1 MLIAATLFSKAQK
14 VDTLWLTN
22 NIAYGSRHKR
32 VKIDSAFILPYGGDT
47 ATKYKGLIKYLGESI
62 YYANGSKWN
71 RLLSEGGNTIPTWQQ
86 TLLATN
92 GRILTEDNTIDAFN
106 TNLTFDNLDLIYFSS
121 NISDPDN
128 EAYFKFSKAGDVEL
142 FKRYY
147 SAPNITDRI
156 SSYMSMEANAS
167 NGALSFGVIG
177 GDNNS
182 SNTFRVYRGGVN
194 FAMERMRAADIHP
207 NFSINGSA
215 NPTTAAF
222 EVNDEA
228 VGRGV
233 LLTRLTEAQK
243 NAIPIPPAGL
253 LTYQTD
259 GTPGYYYYNG
269 SSWDRVGTGTGT
281 VTSVGLTMPTGFS
294 VSGSPVTNSGIIAI
308 TTELNG
314 YVKANGSGFTAA
326 ATIPFADV
334 TDANNATNLTTG
346 TLANARLTTNVGY
359 SISHAIGGGVSTAAG
374 TTEFIINGPT
384 GASATEAIRQVP
396 ISVSGTIRSFY
407 IYTTS
412 MQPATGS
419 YVATLRVNG
428 ANTSTAITLSAGTVA
443 GVYSSTTTTSVNAG
457 DLLSIRLVN
466 NATSASAT
474 LRAFSIFVSAN

>member
-1 MLIAATLFSKAQK
+1 MKKVVFFWLIIVQNLVHSQQI
-14 VDTLWLTN
+14 DTTWLTN

-71 RLLSEGGNTIPTWQQ
+71 RLLSEG
-86 TLLATN
+86 
-92 GRILTEDNTIDAFN
+92 
-106 TNLTFDNLDLIYFSS
+106 
-121 NISDPDN
+121 
-128 EAYFKFSKAGDVEL
+128 
-142 FKRYY
+142 
-147 SAPNITDRI
+147 
-156 SSYMSMEANAS
+156 
-167 NGALSFGVIG
+167 
-177 GDNNS
+177 
-182 SNTFRVYRGGVN
+182 
-194 FAMERMRAADIHP
+194 
-207 NFSINGSA
+207 
-215 NPTTAAF
+215 
-222 EVNDEA
+222 
-228 VGRGV
+228 
-233 LLTRLTEAQK
+233 
-243 NAIPIPPAGL
+243 
-253 LTYQTD
+253 
-259 GTPGYYYYNG
+259 
-269 SSWDRVGTGTGT
+269 GTGT

-359 SISHAIGGGVSTAAG
+359 SISHAIGGGASTAAG
-374 TTEFIINGPT
+374 TSEFIINGPT

-396 ISVSGTIRSFY
+396 ISVSGTIRSFH
-407 IYTTS
+407 IYTSST
-412 MQPATGS
+412 QPATGS

-466 NATSASAT
+466 NATSASTT